1 MKPLAHLAVIW
12 SLLAFAGCASSPVE
26 KIHKVA
32 VHLTM
37 DNGSCSGTVVGK
49 NTVLTATHCLSG
61 AKALAIDGI
70 PVVVYKAYDDKRDH
84 LLLVTSLSFRDA
96 ATRGDSPKMGDAVY
110 VIGNPGELVD
120 IYRQG
125 TVAGYK
131 KFPEAAATLYDLNGY
146 FGDSGAGIFNQDGKL
161 VGIISILYQQV
172 GDGYMKTMGSFDLA
186 FTAKQWQEAVNFDT
200 SMPGLIYS
208 MKSP

>member
-1 MKPLAHLAVIW
+1 MKSLAHLAVIW
-12 SLLAFAGCASSPVE
+12 SLLAFAGCASSPVD

-49 NTVLTATHCLSG
+49 NTILTATHCLADARS
-61 AKALAIDGI
+61 LAIDGI
-70 PVVVYKAYDDKRDH
+70 PVVVYKAYDDKHDH

-96 ATRGDSPKMGDAVY
+96 ALRGPEAKQGDSVY

-131 KFPEAAATLYDLNGY
+131 EFPEAPATLYDINGY
-146 FGDSGAGIFNQDGKL
+146 FGDSGAGIFNHEGQLIG
-161 VGIISILYQQV
+161 VISILYQQV
-172 GDGYMKTMGSFDLA
+172 GSGYMKTMGSFDLA
-186 FTAKQWQEAVNFDT
+186 FTPGQWQEAVNFDT
-200 SMPGLIYS
+200 SMPSLIYS

>member
-1 MKPLAHLAVIW
+1 MKSLAHLAILW
-12 SLLAFAGCASSPVE
+12 SLLTFAGCASSPVE

-37 DNGSCSGTVVGK
+37 ENGSCYGTVVGK

-61 AKALAIDGI
+61 AKTLAVDGI
-70 PVVVYKAYDDKRDH
+70 PVVVYKAYDDKQDH
-84 LLLVTSLSFRDA
+84 LLLVTSLSFRNA
-96 ATRGDSPKMGDAVY
+96 ASRGDLPKMGDAVY
-110 VIGNPGELVD
+110 MIGNPGGLVD

-125 TVAGYK
+125 TVAGSK
-131 KFPEAAATLYDLNGY
+131 KFPDLKATLYDLNGF

-161 VGIISILYQQV
+161 VGVISILYQQV

-186 FTAKQWQEAVNFDT
+186 FTDAQWEEAT
-200 SMPGLIYS
+200 SLDVTLQGLAS
-208 MKSP
+208 LQK

>member
-26 KIHKVA
+26 KIHRVA

-49 NTVLTATHCLSG
+49 NAVLTATHCLSG
-61 AKALAIDGI
+61 AKALSIDGI

-161 VGIISILYQQV
+161 VGVISIIYQQV

-186 FTAKQWQEAVNFDT
+186 FTDKQWQEAANFDT